1 MSKDVL
7 NSKFV
12 LNKYAKERRFEESD
26 HSLLGRLLTVRC
38 NDMKLRTIGDLSQL
52 KNLVKLY
59 VRNNEIESL
68 RNVETS
74 PNLTHLYIINNSLYE
89 LDSVSRLSKLEKI
102 YAGKNRI
109 QVIEGLTNL
118 DNLLELHIENQ
129 KLFPGEKMHLEPESL
144 STLKNLEVLNVSGN
158 GLATMEFCAFLPKLV
173 SLRCE
178 DNNIT
183 RFNELKV
190 LENCYE
196 LRYVHMKGNPI
207 AKMSKYRDHII
218 LNVKKIEQIDDKD
231 VTRNEINFLRK
242 WNDFRISQSQESL
255 RLQRRHETHT
265 LVDYGHHNGLPS
277 GYAHVQELLKK
288 RSDIDY
294 SLSATH
300 LGSNYTKPVK
310 WSRSAC
316 QRPNSPVEGERP
328 TVVATEI
335 NPPDPAAGD
344 VNVLVDG
351 GENQKQNQKP
361 LMLVPQ
367 KNVSLERYLE
377 DGN

>member
-1 MSKDVL
+1 
-7 NSKFV
+7 
-12 LNKYAKERRFEESD
+12 
-26 HSLLGRLLTVRC
+26 
-38 NDMKLRTIGDLSQL
+38 
-52 KNLVKLY
+52 
-59 VRNNEIESL
+59 
-68 RNVETS
+68 
-74 PNLTHLYIINNSLYE
+74 
-89 LDSVSRLSKLEKI
+89 
-102 YAGKNRI
+102 
-109 QVIEGLTNL
+109 
-118 DNLLELHIENQ
+118 
-129 KLFPGEKMHLEPESL
+129 MHLEPESL

-158 GLATMEFCAFLPKLV
+158 GLATMEFCAFLSKLV

-190 LENCYE
+190 LKNCHE

-207 AKMSKYRDHII
+207 AKMSKYRDNII

-255 RLQRRHETHT
+255 RLQRRHEAHT

-344 VNVLVDG
+344 VNVLVGG
-351 GENQKQNQKP
+351 GENEKQNQKP